1 MSSLYTP
8 LWGLLGVSLG
18 CLGVYLLGIPLWG
31 IPLVSL
37 WGCVLGVSLWGVS
50 MVCLWACLACLWA
63 YLSWVGLRAYLLG
76 CSLGCPLG
84 GVELSIRD
92 SLTCLWGGHT
102 VRWSRLV
109 WIIGSPPSAGVV
121 VWGWGGGLET
131 PCEPRFFNA
140 FHKTP
145 IPGGAK

>member
-18 CLGVYLLGIPLWG
+18 CLGVFLLDIPLWG
-31 IPLVSL
+31 NPLVSL
-37 WGCVLGVSLWGVS
+37 WGVCSGCVSMGYVNGVPLGVSGVPLG
-50 MVCLWACLACLWA
+50 VPL
-63 YLSWVGLRAYLLG
+63 WVGLRAYLLG

-92 SLTCLWGGHT
+92 SLTCLWGGHA

-121 VWGWGGGLET
+121 VWGVGGGGFRDLL
-131 PCEPRFFNA
+131 
-140 FHKTP
+140 
-145 IPGGAK
+145 